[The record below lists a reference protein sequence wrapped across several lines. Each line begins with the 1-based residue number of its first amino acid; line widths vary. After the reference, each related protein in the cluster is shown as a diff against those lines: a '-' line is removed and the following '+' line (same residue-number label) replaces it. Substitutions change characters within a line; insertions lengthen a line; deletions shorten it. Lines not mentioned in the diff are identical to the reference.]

1 MRAND
6 RNRARIA
13 VVGEITPAAQRGALL
28 AIGTAVASSA
38 GLLAPYIMGVLLRP
52 PRHRSTGSTPAS
64 LHVRDHYAGG
74 RRHPH
79 GARKK
84 VVGHHACLAPRVR
97 EQLGLPRPETAL
109 SASPNR

>member
-64 LHVRDHYAGG
+64 SCAGSLCWW
-74 RRHPH
+74 
-79 GARKK
+79 A
-84 VVGHHACLAPRVR
+84 AP
-97 EQLGLPRPETAL
+97 
-109 SASPNR
+109 SPWRS